1 MTQAPGAR
9 QQAPFFRI
17 VEPYGK
23 EFNDFTAGRKIRDA
37 IGSDNTVLGT
47 SETNAQN
54 GNSPL
59 QSALGSLMGLIPG
72 GGIVANAASQAA
84 VKPVLDYYRR
94 QELDRLAGLGKDL
107 TMKNGYYDQLKFAQ
121 RRLLGVSDQAVTNVV
136 GKERLDGIR
145 DTDAY
150 QTSEAFLQGPEGG
163 NLTEDQ
169 VIKQLLPKGAATDI
183 PTLRSRSRSVN
194 DTQSLLAD
202 IKSNPES
209 LPTLLAAQNEKGKA
223 LSLDDLQKVQ
233 SDAYRQ
239 TQAYKAVEQSS
250 RIADAQ
256 EKRAIERDRES
267 VLTSQNTRRNQDAA
281 TELARVQADN
291 NQTNKIA
298 EIDYLNKSNDYKY
311 QIAERQAD
319 DARESSQLDRTL
331 RRDLAVL
338 GIDDRQ
344 NDREFQYARDERRD
358 RQLMMLQ
365 LLKGLGQLGN
375 SFALQNW
382 KPLIYPAR
390 F

>member
-9 QQAPFFRI
+9 QQAPLFNI

-23 EFNDFTAGRKIRDA
+23 EFNDFTAGRKVRDA

-47 SETNAQN
+47 SETNSQN
-54 GNSPL
+54 GLSPL
-59 QSALGSLMGLIPG
+59 QAALGSIMGLVPG
-72 GGIVANAASQAA
+72 GGIIANVGSQLAA
-84 VKPVLDYYRR
+84 KPVVDYYRK
-94 QELDRLAGLGKDL
+94 QELDRLAGLGKKL
-107 TMKNGYYDQLKFAQ
+107 TMTNGYYDQLGFAQ
-121 RRLLGVSDQAVTNVV
+121 RRLLGLQDQSVTNVV

-169 VIKQLLPKGAATDI
+169 VLNKLLPKGAATSI
-183 PTLRSRSRSVN
+183 PTLRSRSRGVN

-202 IKSNPES
+202 IKSDPEA

-233 SDAYRQ
+233 ADAFKT
-239 TQAYKAVEQSS
+239 TQAYKAGEQTS
-250 RIADAQ
+250 RILDDQ
-256 EKRAIERDRES
+256 EARAKLRDNES
-267 VLTSQNTRRNQDAA
+267 ILTSQNTRRNQNAA
-281 TELARVQADN
+281 TELARVQAEN

-311 QIAERQAD
+311 QIAERQAN

-375 SFALQNW
+375 SFAL
-382 KPLIYPAR
+382 
-390 F
+390 